1 MLRYYDLNVEIDI
14 NNDFNSIAK
23 NLLFYKDLGY
33 YGLGIVYPLNKIK
46 EFNDL
51 RRSLEDD
58 KFKLYSRI
66 NIKAKNI
73 QGLKSILKN
82 IRTKYD
88 LIAIECFDINTAHWA
103 IQDSRPDIIVLND
116 FGINNYGY
124 STAKLLSNNNKALE
138 LSLKSLIRDP
148 YWRKS
153 KFLRVNS
160 KIMQH
165 IIKAKSYFIITT
177 NSKAGHIYYIR
188 APRDLM
194 TLLYLLDVPENIAK
208 KSVSEFPEKI
218 ILQALDKKN
227 PNIISKNIRVINN
240 RGNNGE

>member
-148 YWRKS
+148 YW
-153 KFLRVNS
+153 
-160 KIMQH
+160 
-165 IIKAKSYFIITT
+165 
-177 NSKAGHIYYIR
+177 
-188 APRDLM
+188 
-194 TLLYLLDVPENIAK
+194 
-208 KSVSEFPEKI
+208 
-218 ILQALDKKN
+218 
-227 PNIISKNIRVINN
+227 
-240 RGNNGE
+240 